1 MSERPERDRVESV
14 EAQLNTVMSEEFR
27 NMVAK
32 DRLTESD
39 YVMWRNF
46 EPQTQN
52 RKREKKLCSNSYAIG
67 PRQQT
72 NLRTYSS

>member
-1 MSERPERDRVESV
+1 MSERPERDRVESF

-39 YVMWRNF
+39 FAMWRNF

-52 RKREKKLCSNSYAIG
+52 RKREQKLCSNSYAIG
-67 PRQQT
+67 PRQH
-72 NLRTYSS
+72 N